1 MTGVKM
7 GQPAGVETEEPCI
20 GRRAAARARLH
31 AVATLQ
37 SISRDVRVIVRNLS
51 CTGAMVEGPDLPPT
65 GRTVLFKRDGIE
77 EMATIVWTEDG
88 RCGLEFFDP
97 ISHDEVVRQ
106 SRSLP
111 ERLETS
117 PTPYYW
123 RAGRD
128 EGLSADEWHM
138 AKALALKARH

>member
-1 MTGVKM
+1 MM
-7 GQPAGVETEEPCI
+7 AQPAIIEEAPAEELCI

-37 SISRDVRVIVRNLS
+37 TLAGDLRVILRNLS
-51 CTGAMVEGPDLPPT
+51 CTGAMVEGDNLPPA
-65 GRTVLFKRDGIE
+65 GRSVLFKRDSIE
-77 EMATIVWTEDG
+77 EMAVVVWSENG

-111 ERLETS
+111 EREEAK
-117 PTPYYW
+117 PAPYYW
-123 RAGRD
+123 RQGQE
-128 EGLSADEWHM
+128 EGLSVEEWHS
-138 AKALALKARH
+138 AKALALKSRH